1 MLLFL
6 GIWMSVG
13 GYAGL
18 VWGQKVTAGNPQS
31 FRYLIGMTE
40 DPGTAAAAGTP
51 GAPGPTGSGRGST
64 TTTVLGPG
72 LSGRHG

>member
-6 GIWMSVG
+6 GIWLAVG
-13 GYAGL
+13 GYSGL

-31 FRYLIGMTE
+31 FRYLIGLSE
-40 DPGTAAAAGTP
+40 DPGTTVAGAAG
-51 GAPGPTGSGRGST
+51 GGSSAPTRGST
-64 TTTVLGPG
+64 GTTILGKG